1 MAVLVLAK
9 KCKPDFSLRYIVK
22 NVYLCIL
29 KQPIKMMKKI
39 AILFAVVAFATV
51 ANAQIV
57 VGLQGGY
64 YQQGYTNE
72 MFDTVY
78 PGGLLPGRMTSTEL
92 TSSTATWLA
101 GVQIGYQIT
110 PKIYAGLSAGYL
122 SLSSERNLLRDSILI
137 DSRAHSDY
145 VGMWMPIDNH
155 LFLWERTGW
164 QVSPMV
170 RYEFLKYGNM
180 HFNVMLQGTVFSLG
194 YTTLRESYSKPFDGG
209 EMEDFDPILDSISN
223 FTWSVSL
230 RPTLVYEFSR
240 HLSAELSLDFLSV
253 GYVSNTRKYDGS
265 SYDEYIVNS
274 IAYTH
279 VTPPHKET
287 TGTLYAGLNTLMET
301 LRWESPML
309 RLGFNYKF

>member
-1 MAVLVLAK
+1 
-9 KCKPDFSLRYIVK
+9 
-22 NVYLCIL
+22 
-29 KQPIKMMKKI
+29 MKKI
-39 AILFAVVAFATV
+39 ALLIAAVAFMAS

-64 YQQGYTNE
+64 YQQNYTNE

-92 TSSTATWLA
+92 TSTTTTWL
-101 GVQIGYQIT
+101 GGIQIGYQIT
-110 PKIYAGLSAGYL
+110 PKIYAGVAGGYV

-137 DSRAHSDY
+137 DTRAHSDY

-155 LFLWERTGW
+155 RFAWERSGW

-170 RYEFLKYGNM
+170 RYEVVKYGNM
-180 HFNVMLQGTVFSLG
+180 HFNLMLQGTVRSLG
-194 YTTLRESYSKPFDGG
+194 YTTLRESYYKPFDGG
-209 EMEDFDPILDSISN
+209 EIEDFDPILDSVSN

-230 RPTLVYEFSR
+230 RPTLTYDFSN

-253 GYVSNTRKYDGS
+253 GYVSDTRSVDGS
-265 SYDEYIVNS
+265 LASEYIVNS
-274 IAYTH
+274 VAYTH

-287 TGTLYAGLNTLMET
+287 TSTLYAGLNTLMET
-301 LRWESPML
+301 LKWESPML

>member
-1 MAVLVLAK
+1 
-9 KCKPDFSLRYIVK
+9 
-22 NVYLCIL
+22 
-29 KQPIKMMKKI
+29 MMKKI
-39 AILFAVVAFATV
+39 VFLIAAVAFMAS

-64 YQQGYTNE
+64 YQQGFFDA

-78 PGGLLPGRMTSTEL
+78 NDGASQLARGRMTTTEL
-92 TSSTATWLA
+92 TSSKTTWLA

-110 PKIYAGLSAGYL
+110 PKIYAGVMGGIIN
-122 SLSSERNLLRDSILI
+122 LSSERSLLRDSILV
-137 DSRAHSDY
+137 DERAHSDY

-155 LFLWERTGW
+155 LFTWERSGW
-164 QVSPMV
+164 QVAPIV
-170 RYEFLKYGNM
+170 RYEVVKYGNM
-180 HFNVMLQGTVFSLG
+180 HFNLMLQGTIRSLG
-194 YTTLRESYSKPFDGG
+194 YTTLRESYNKPFDGG
-209 EMEDFDPILDSISN
+209 EIEDFDPILDSISN

-253 GYVSNTRKYDGS
+253 GYVSDTRIIDGS
-265 SYDEYIVNS
+265 TSSEYIVNS
-274 IAYTH
+274 VAYTH

-287 TGTLYAGLNTLMET
+287 TSTLYAGLNTLMET
-301 LRWESPML
+301 LKWESPML